1 MTLSPEVKEWITLLL
16 AFGGGVS
23 GLVTLVLLPVMYF
36 RLTWKYDPMFPDHA
50 NLTDGIGIQGEINRS
65 GRYMWCIIRKN
76 FSQRN
81 ERIRNITGGYD
92 FRGNASLF
100 DIVLCYSTLF
110 FGSIMLVSGFTFV
123 ILTKIFGI
131 DL

>member
-1 MTLSPEVKEWITLLL
+1 MKEFLTILLVGG
-16 AFGGGVS
+16 FGLG
-23 GLVTLVLLPVMYF
+23 GLVSLILLPVMYF
-36 RLTWKYDPMFPDHA
+36 RLTRKYDPMFPDHA

-76 FSQRN
+76 FSQSN

-100 DIVLCYSTLF
+100 DIILCYSTLL
-110 FGSIMLVSGFTFV
+110 FGSVMLVSVFIFV
-123 ILTKIFGI
+123 ILTEIFGI
-131 DL
+131 DF

>member
-1 MTLSPEVKEWITLLL
+1 MVLSPEVKEWLTLLL
-16 AFGGGVS
+16 VFGIGIC
-23 GLVTLVLLPVMYF
+23 GLIGMILLPVMYF
-36 RLTWKYDPMFPDHA
+36 RLTRKYDPMFPDHA
-50 NLTDGIGIQGEINRS
+50 NLTDGIGIQGEINRA

-76 FSQRN
+76 LSQRN

-100 DIVLCYSTLF
+100 DIILCYSTLF
-110 FGSIMLVSGFTFV
+110 FGSVMLVSAVTFF
-123 ILTKIFGI
+123 IFTKIFGI

>member
-1 MTLSPEVKEWITLLL
+1 MKEFLTIL
-16 AFGGGVS
+16 
-23 GLVTLVLLPVMYF
+23 LVTGGICGFITIILLPAMYF
-36 RLTWKYDPMFPDHA
+36 RLTRKYDPLFPDHA
-50 NLTDGIGIQGEINRS
+50 DLTDGIGIQGEINRS

-76 FSQRN
+76 LSQRN
-81 ERIRNITGGYD
+81 ERIRKITGGYD

-100 DIVLCYSTLF
+100 DIVLCYSTLV

-123 ILTKIFGI
+123 ILTEIFGI

>member
-1 MTLSPEVKEWITLLL
+1 
-16 AFGGGVS
+16 
-23 GLVTLVLLPVMYF
+23 MYF
-36 RLTWKYDPMFPDHA
+36 RLTRKYDPLFPDHA
-50 NLTDGIGIQGEINRS
+50 DLTDGIGIQGEINRS

-76 FSQRN
+76 LSQRN
-81 ERIRNITGGYD
+81 ERIRKITGGYD

-100 DIVLCYSTLF
+100 DIVLCYSTLV

-123 ILTKIFGI
+123 ILTEIFGI

>member
-1 MTLSPEVKEWITLLL
+1 MVLSPEVKEWLTLLL
-16 AFGGGVS
+16 AFGIGIGVFMTMI
-23 GLVTLVLLPVMYF
+23 VLPVMYF
-36 RLTWKYDPMFPDHA
+36 RLTRKYDPMFPDHA
-50 NLTDGIGIQGEINRS
+50 NLTDGIWIQGEINRA
-65 GRYMWCIIRKN
+65 GRYMWCIIRKD

-81 ERIRNITGGYD
+81 ERIRHITGEYD

-100 DIVLCYSTLF
+100 DIILCYLMLF
-110 FGSIMLVSGFTFV
+110 FGSMMLVSGFTFV

>member
-1 MTLSPEVKEWITLLL
+1 MKEFLT
-16 AFGGGVS
+16 
-23 GLVTLVLLPVMYF
+23 VLLVIGGACGVMTMIFLPLMYF
-36 RLTWKYDPMFPDHA
+36 RLTRKYDPMFPDHA

-76 FSQRN
+76 LSQRN
-81 ERIRNITGGYD
+81 ERIRKITGGYD

-100 DIVLCYSTLF
+100 DIILCHLTLL

-123 ILTKIFGI
+123 IFTEIFGF
-131 DL
+131 DS

>member
-1 MTLSPEVKEWITLLL
+1 
-16 AFGGGVS
+16 
-23 GLVTLVLLPVMYF
+23 
-36 RLTWKYDPMFPDHA
+36 MFPDHA

-65 GRYMWCIIRKN
+65 GRYMWCIIRRN
-76 FSQRN
+76 LSQRN
-81 ERIRNITGGYD
+81 ERIRDITGGYD

-100 DIVLCYSTLF
+100 DIIECYSTLF
-110 FGSIMLVSGFTFV
+110 FGSLMLISVAIFF

>member
-1 MTLSPEVKEWITLLL
+1 MLSPEVKEGLTLLFV
-16 AFGGGVS
+16 FGIGIC
-23 GLVTLVLLPVMYF
+23 GLMTLILLPIMYF
-36 RLTWKYDPMFPDHA
+36 RLTRKYDPMFPDHA

-65 GRYMWCIIRKN
+65 GRYMWCIVRKN
-76 FSQRN
+76 FSQSN

-100 DIVLCYSTLF
+100 DIILCYSTLF

-123 ILTKIFGI
+123 ILTEIFGF
-131 DL
+131 DF

>member
-1 MTLSPEVKEWITLLL
+1 MKEFLT
-16 AFGGGVS
+16 
-23 GLVTLVLLPVMYF
+23 VLLVIGGACGVMTIIFLPLMYF
-36 RLTWKYDPMFPDHA
+36 RLTRKYDPMFPDHA

-76 FSQRN
+76 LSQRN
-81 ERIRNITGGYD
+81 ERIRKITGGYD

-100 DIVLCYSTLF
+100 DIILCHLTLL

-123 ILTKIFGI
+123 ILTEIFGF
-131 DL
+131 DS

>member
-1 MTLSPEVKEWITLLL
+1 MKEFLTVLLVGGFGVCGVMTII
-16 AFGGGVS
+16 
-23 GLVTLVLLPVMYF
+23 LLPVMYF
-36 RLTWKYDPMFPDHA
+36 RLTRKYDPMFPDHA

-76 FSQRN
+76 LSQRN

-100 DIVLCYSTLF
+100 DIILCHLTLF
-110 FGSIMLVSGFTFV
+110 FGSIMLVSVFTFV
-123 ILTKIFGI
+123 ILTEIFGF
-131 DL
+131 DF